1 MDSNTPRTTEVLMRG
16 KDEPITSR
24 AFSLADH
31 ARALECE
38 LNESTERALCLRT
51 GLKAAIDYIAKVHD
65 NGWLSGGEGFLES
78 LRHIHSPNAEH
89 EPRRGTSRSAPC
101 SCSAPVEYDYCPECL
116 GRFSFNKPTEGK
128 CPWCGYVLPNGKDE
142 RSDED

>member
-1 MDSNTPRTTEVLMRG
+1 MMSDDTPKTTAVLMRG

-38 LNESTERALCLRT
+38 LAELETRALCLSN

-65 NGWLSGGEGFLES
+65 KGWLSGGEGFLES
-78 LRHIHSPNAEH
+78 LRNIHSPI
-89 EPRRGTSRSAPC
+89 
-101 SCSAPVEYDYCPECL
+101 
-116 GRFSFNKPTEGK
+116 
-128 CPWCGYVLPNGKDE
+128 
-142 RSDED
+142 